1 MNAEL
6 ETLIQIAADE
16 TGVEVA
22 SLYLY
27 ENDSLVLRATY
38 GLQSEMVGQVRMSIH
53 EGLTGAAFRAE
64 KPLVIVE
71 PALHPDYRFFPGS
84 GEEDFHSFL
93 GMPLPGRNGVL
104 VFQTRDPKYF
114 STSEVR
120 VARVWADYILQSMG
134 KKPEPAD
141 GEAAS
146 PAETKSV
153 GNYVP
158 RAARYSY
165 AAG

>member
-16 TGVEVA
+16 TGVDVA
-22 SLYLY
+22 SLYLF
-27 ENDSLVLRATY
+27 EDARLVLRATF
-38 GLQSEMVGQVRMSIH
+38 GLRADSVGRVSMSPD
-53 EGLTGAAFRAE
+53 EGLTGAAFRE
-64 KPLVIVE
+64 NKPLVIVE
-71 PALHPDYRFFPGS
+71 PALHPQFRFFPGS
-84 GEEDFHSFL
+84 GEEEFHSFL
-93 GMPLPGRNGVL
+93 GVPLEGGIGVL
-104 VFQTRDPKYF
+104 VFQTREPKYF

-134 KKPEPAD
+134 KKPGPRPLET
-141 GEAAS
+141 AS
-146 PAETKSV
+146 PAETKPT

-158 RAARYSY
+158 RAARYSF